1 VTLTMHKRDY
11 ADFHD
16 RTRPL
21 GYLITFRCYGTWL
34 HGDNRGSIDRLNY
47 NKYGTPDMPENKKL
61 LGDEQRE
68 LKNPAVSLNRAQRD
82 VVDSAIR
89 AVCEHREY
97 VLHAIN
103 VRTNHVHSVVS
114 APCKP
119 EQVMDSFKAYVTRKL
134 REANLLS
141 QEVKPRAR
149 HGSTPY
155 LWTAEEVQRA
165 IDYVINGQGDDPFC

>member
-1 VTLTMHKRDY
+1 MTLTMHKRDY
-11 ADFHD
+11 VDFND

-21 GYLITFRCYGTWL
+21 AYLITFRCYGTWL

-82 VVDSAIR
+82 VVDAAVR
-89 AVCEHREY
+89 EVCEHQDY

-114 APCKP
+114 ARASPSMLWIASKP
-119 EQVMDSFKAYVTRKL
+119 MQ
-134 REANLLS
+134 RESCAKQICLA
-141 QEVKPRAR
+141 KR
-149 HGSTPY
+149 
-155 LWTAEEVQRA
+155 
-165 IDYVINGQGDDPFC
+165 